1 MTTDA
6 ARRAEREARAQVL
19 LAELRDPELANTSRD
34 AAREELVTMHLD
46 LVRALAAKY
55 RDRGEP
61 LDDLVQ
67 VGTLGL
73 MGAIDR
79 YDPEKGSLFGN
90 FASSTILLEIKQY
103 FRQDTWALTLP
114 RTLKDR
120 ALSVSRTIEDLTM
133 TCGRSPTVREVAEVL
148 GLSEEAVLE
157 AMDAGRARQAL
168 PMDPSP
174 TADADT
180 AADISTFDEA
190 LESLADRA
198 AVRDVLAGLSERDR
212 LIVARRYFDDWSQ
225 SSIAKEAGISQM
237 HVSRI
242 LDSVRDQVRAA
253 AA

>member
-1 MTTDA
+1 MSTDA
-6 ARRAEREARAQVL
+6 GGRAEREARAQVL
-19 LAELRDPELANTSRD
+19 LAELGDPGLGDSSRV

-67 VGTLGL
+67 VGTIGL
-73 MGAIDR
+73 MAAIDR
-79 YDPEKGSLFGN
+79 YDPAKGSPFGS
-90 FASSTILLEIKQY
+90 FASSTIIFEIKQY
-103 FRQDTWALTLP
+103 FRQETWALTLP

-120 ALSVSRTIEDLTM
+120 ALSVSRAIEELTM
-133 TCGRSPTVREVAEVL
+133 TSGRSPTVREVSEVL

-157 AMDAGRARQAL
+157 AMDAGRARHAL
-168 PMDPSP
+168 PMDPAP
-174 TADADT
+174 TAELGGTAEISALDDAV
-180 AADISTFDEA
+180 
-190 LESLADRA
+190 ESLADRE

-225 SSIAKEAGISQM
+225 SAIAQEAGISQM

-242 LDSVRDQVRAA
+242 LDLVRDRVRAA

>member
-1 MTTDA
+1 MSTDVS
-6 ARRAEREARAQVL
+6 RRAEREARAQVL

-79 YDPEKGSLFGN
+79 YDPAKGSLFGS
-90 FASSTILLEIKQY
+90 FASSTVLFEIKQY

-133 TCGRSPTVREVAEVL
+133 TCGRSPTVREVSEVL

-157 AMDAGRARQAL
+157 AMDAGRARHAL

-174 TADADT
+174 ADESSGSADF
-180 AADISTFDEA
+180 STLDES
-190 LESLADRA
+190 LESLADRE

-212 LIVARRYFDDWSQ
+212 LIITRRYFDDWSQ
-225 SSIAKEAGISQM
+225 SLIAQEAGISQM

-242 LDSVRDQVRAA
+242 LDSVRDQVREAA
-253 AA
+253 A